1 MNAAT
6 LLNYLKK
13 NCVHAAKSKTRKD
26 ELVKMAVQRFGS
38 STGETGPTDLET
50 GQDKQLDNLQTG
62 RANLQTGQANQL
74 VNMQAGQSL
83 DCEE

>member
-1 MNAAT
+1 
-6 LLNYLKK
+6 
-13 NCVHAAKSKTRKD
+13 
-26 ELVKMAVQRFGS
+26 MAVQRFGS
-38 STGETGPTDLET
+38 STGESGPTDLET

>member
-1 MNAAT
+1 
-6 LLNYLKK
+6 
-13 NCVHAAKSKTRKD
+13 
-26 ELVKMAVQRFGS
+26 MAVQRFGS

-50 GQDKQLDNLQTG
+50 GQDKKLDNLQTG
-62 RANLQTGQANQL
+62 QSDQL

>member
-1 MNAAT
+1 
-6 LLNYLKK
+6 
-13 NCVHAAKSKTRKD
+13 
-26 ELVKMAVQRFGS
+26 MAVQRFGS

-62 RANLQTGQANQL
+62 RANLQTGRANLQTGQADQL